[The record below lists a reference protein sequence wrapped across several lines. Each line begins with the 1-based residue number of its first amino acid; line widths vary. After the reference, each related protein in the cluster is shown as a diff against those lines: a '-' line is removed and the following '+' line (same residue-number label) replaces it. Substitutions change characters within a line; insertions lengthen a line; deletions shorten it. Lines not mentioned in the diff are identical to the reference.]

1 MRHYE
6 ATIVLDPGLGEDGLS
21 RHVER
26 IKDAIKKQGGELLVE
41 ERWGMRTLAYQ
52 IQKRDQG
59 YYVILEWE
67 GPGELIAELDRILRL
82 DENVLRHLIITLDPK
97 ELAVREEQR
106 QRRAAGEGDRPR
118 RGRDDDKD
126 EDEISS
132 DIDEDEDKDEI
143 SSDIDE
149 DEDKDEDEDEDEDKD
164 EDDLAP
170 RAIPVVEEV
179 LEDVQAPEEEESDEE
194 AVEDDESDGEEAEE
208 KEEA

>member
-118 RGRDDDKD
+118 RGRDDDEN

-132 DIDEDEDKDEI
+132 DIDE
-143 SSDIDE
+143 
-149 DEDKDEDEDEDEDKD
+149 D

-194 AVEDDESDGEEAEE
+194 AVEDDESDGEEADE